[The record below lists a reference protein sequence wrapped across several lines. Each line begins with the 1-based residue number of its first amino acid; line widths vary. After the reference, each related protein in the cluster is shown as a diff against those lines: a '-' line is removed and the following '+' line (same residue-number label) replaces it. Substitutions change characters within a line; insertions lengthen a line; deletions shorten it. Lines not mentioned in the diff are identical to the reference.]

1 MKTLLVGIASYKT
14 MKKRTLEI
22 ARGERKVKRD
32 EPKVW
37 FTSVESFAKV
47 LSDRN
52 RTLMEL
58 IRAHHPE
65 SLAELAELSGRKKSN
80 LSRTLKTMEH
90 YGLVSLKEGPRGSV
104 IPYVP
109 YSRIELNLS
118 LAQGN
123 EVISKNDSGHA
134 VAGGRR

>member
-1 MKTLLVGIASYKT
+1 MKTLLIGIASYDR

-22 ARGERKVKRD
+22 ARGQRTVRRG
-32 EPKVW
+32 EPRVQVW

-52 RTLMEL
+52 RALLEL
-58 IRAHHPE
+58 IREHHPE
-65 SLAELAELSGRKKSN
+65 SLAELAELSGRQKSN

-90 YGLVSLKEGPRGSV
+90 YGLVTLKQGPRGSI
-104 IPYVP
+104 IPSVP

-118 LAQGN
+118 LAGN
-123 EVISKNDSGHA
+123 EAALQVSQ
-134 VAGGRR
+134 

>member
-1 MKTLLVGIASYKT
+1 MKTLLVGIASYKN

-22 ARGERKVKRD
+22 ARGERRVKRD
-32 EPKVW
+32 EPSVW

-52 RTLMEL
+52 RTLLEL
-58 IRAHHPE
+58 IRDHHPE
-65 SLAELAELSGRKKSN
+65 SLAELSELSGRKKSN
-80 LSRTLKTMEH
+80 LSRTLRTMEH

-104 IPYVP
+104 IPDVAYT
-109 YSRIELNLS
+109 RIELNLS

-123 EVISKNDSGHA
+123 EVNS
-134 VAGGRR
+134 

>member
-22 ARGERKVKRD
+22 ARGESRVRRD

-58 IRAHHPE
+58 IRAHNPE

-80 LSRTLKTMEH
+80 LSRTLRTMAH

-104 IPYVP
+104 IPRVP

-118 LAQGN
+118 LAQASKT
-123 EVISKNDSGHA
+123 ISKNGSIQA

>member
-1 MKTLLVGIASYKT
+1 MKTLLVGIASYKN
-14 MKKRTLEI
+14 MKKHTLEI
-22 ARGERKVKRD
+22 ARGQRKITRD
-32 EPKVW
+32 QPKVW

-52 RTLMEL
+52 RSLLEL

-65 SLAELAELSGRKKSN
+65 SLAELSELSGRKKSN

-104 IPYVP
+104 IPDVP
-109 YSRIELNLS
+109 YSRIELNLT
-118 LAQGN
+118 LAQGT
-123 EVISKNDSGHA
+123 EALSRA
-134 VAGGRR
+134 

>member
-1 MKTLLVGIASYKT
+1 MKTLLIGIASYKN
-14 MKKRTLEI
+14 MKARTLEI
-22 ARGERKVKRD
+22 ARGERRAKDD

-52 RTLMEL
+52 RALLEL

-80 LSRTLKTMEH
+80 LSRTLRTMEH
-90 YGLVSLKEGPRGSV
+90 YGLVSLKEGPRGSL
-104 IPYVP
+104 IPRVS
-109 YSRIELNLS
+109 YSRIELNL
-118 LAQGN
+118 
-123 EVISKNDSGHA
+123 
-134 VAGGRR
+134 

>member
-1 MKTLLVGIASYKT
+1 MKTLLVGIASYKN
-14 MKKRTLEI
+14 MKKHTLEI
-22 ARGERKVKRD
+22 ARGQRKLKRD

-52 RTLMEL
+52 RTLLEL

-65 SLAELAELSGRKKSN
+65 SLAELSELSGREKSN
-80 LSRTLKTMEH
+80 LSRTLRTMEH

-104 IPYVP
+104 IPDVP

-118 LAQGN
+118 LA
-123 EVISKNDSGHA
+123 
-134 VAGGRR
+134 